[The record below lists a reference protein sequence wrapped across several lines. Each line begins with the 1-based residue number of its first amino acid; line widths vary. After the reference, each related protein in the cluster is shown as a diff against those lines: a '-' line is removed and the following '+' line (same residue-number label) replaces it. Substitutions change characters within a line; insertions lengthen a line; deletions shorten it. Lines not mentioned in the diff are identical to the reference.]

1 MRIIIQYIFS
11 LIFIIQMYI
20 VMILITICFT
30 PLLLFRDDLTMT
42 AVNIWCGWVKFTANI
57 LVGIKTEVRG
67 IVPEDEV
74 LIISKHQSFLDI
86 IMIVSAL
93 DRPKFIM
100 KKEILITP
108 IIGFWAK
115 KLGCIPIDRG
125 KKGAAIR
132 EMIKAAHLSS
142 TKKPGQLIIFPQGT
156 RVAPKTHAPYKIG
169 SGVLYSELKQD
180 CVPVATNVGMLWP
193 KSSILRKPGLAVI
206 EFLPR
211 IESGLDIKEF
221 MGLIEDNIENASDN
235 LINEN
240 N

>member
-1 MRIIIQYIFS
+1 
-11 LIFIIQMYI
+11 
-20 VMILITICFT
+20 
-30 PLLLFRDDLTMT
+30 MT
-42 AVNIWCGWVKFTANI
+42 AINTWCDWVKFTAKI

-67 IVPEDEV
+67 IIPDDEV

-93 DRPKFIM
+93 NRPKFIM

-115 KLGCIPIDRG
+115 KIGCIPIDRG
-125 KKGAAIR
+125 KKGAAIK
-132 EMIKAAHLSS
+132 EMVRAVHLSS
-142 TKKPGQLIIFPQGT
+142 KKKPGQLIIFPQGT
-156 RVAPKTHAPYKIG
+156 RVAPKTRAPYKIG

-193 KSSILRKPGLAVI
+193 RSSILRKPGLAVI

-211 IESGLDIKEF
+211 IKSGLDIKEF
-221 MGLIEDNIENASDN
+221 MDLIENNIEQASDN
-235 LINEN
+235 LMNEDN
-240 N
+240 

>member
-1 MRIIIQYIFS
+1 MRIVIQYIFS

-20 VMILITICFT
+20 MMVLVTVCFT
-30 PLLLFRDDLTMT
+30 PLLLFRSDLTMT
-42 AVNIWCGWVKFTANI
+42 AINTWCGWVKFTAKI

-67 IVPEDEV
+67 IIPDDEV

-93 DRPKFIM
+93 NRPKFIM

-115 KLGCIPIDRG
+115 KIGCIPIDRG
-125 KKGAAIR
+125 KKGAAIK
-132 EMIKAAHLSS
+132 EMVRAVHLSS
-142 TKKPGQLIIFPQGT
+142 KKKPGQLIIFPQGT
-156 RVAPKTHAPYKIG
+156 RVAPKTRAPYKIG

-193 KSSILRKPGLAVI
+193 RSSILRKPGLAVI

-211 IESGLDIKEF
+211 IKSGLDIKEF
-221 MGLIEDNIENASDN
+221 MDLIENNIEQASDN
-235 LINEN
+235 LMNEDN
-240 N
+240 